1 MFGCLLV
8 RCSYLIVRMAAH
20 FCIPTIATRGVH
32 NDIVRTDCMR
42 HAVFLGSPRSKLKLK
57 HRAMQRCN
65 NSALYQKDQPP
76 PSLNPAIDHHMD
88 LTGFTTFFC
97 LLPANQGSMTAALCP
112 AQHTAG
118 VAACLCIAFT

>member
-32 NDIVRTDCMR
+32 NDIVRTDCKR
-42 HAVFLGSPRSKLKLK
+42 HAMLLGSPRTKLKLK

-76 PSLNPAIDHHMD
+76 PSLNPAIKPSWHGHIGHTYLASVVEGI
-88 LTGFTTFFC
+88 LTRALGDALGPGPKTFC
-97 LLPANQGSMTAALCP
+97 
-112 AQHTAG
+112 
-118 VAACLCIAFT
+118 